1 MFRLQNNVPEIYVQ
15 ASRDFQLFC
24 RLYDAIQ
31 GGVKFSIDSLQDA
44 TSTENC
50 NVSLL
55 ELLKTK
61 LGLFTNTEVSEEN
74 MRLVLGAFP
83 YIMRCK
89 GSIRGVQYI
98 LNLFSRLTDEHEAIG
113 RIDEGKLTTDHELYV
128 IFPRNLKN
136 DKLLIELLKLILP
149 AGYILTYAIAQ
160 TTDTDIIRFG
170 IDSNLT
176 INMITKDYNSV
187 YSPNDVDADKQLHKN
202 EVGTTDVH
210 NSKEDIQP

>member
-1 MFRLQNNVPEIYVQ
+1 MFRLQDNVPEIYVQ

-44 TSTENC
+44 TSTKSC
-50 NVSLL
+50 NASLL

-61 LGLFTNTEVSEEN
+61 LGLFTSTEVSEEN
-74 MRLVLGAFP
+74 MRLVLSAFP

-89 GSIRGVQYI
+89 GSLRGVHYI

-113 RIDEGKLTTDHELYV
+113 IIDEEKLTTDHELHV
-128 IFPRNLKN
+128 TFPRDLKN
-136 DKLLIELLKLILP
+136 DTLLIELLKLILP
-149 AGYILTYAIAQ
+149 AGYMLTYAIAQ
-160 TTDTDIIRFG
+160 RTDTDITFG

-176 INMITKDYNSV
+176 INMVTKDYNSV
-187 YSPNDVDADKQLHKN
+187 YSADDIDADKQLHKN
-202 EVGTTDVH
+202 EVGTTDVY
-210 NSKEDIQP
+210 NSEEDKQT